1 MGMPQAI
8 RYWTPDEVR
17 ALPDDGRRYEVVAG
31 ELLVTPA
38 PSFPHQEAVK
48 RVLLALDDYVQRT
61 GVGHAAI
68 SPADLTPEP
77 GALVQP
83 DVFVVALVAGR
94 RPRDWSDVERLVLAV
109 EVLSPST
116 ARADRTVKRRL
127 FQRAGVKTGPKIR
140 CTAPRSKVAVRHA
153 PPGRNNVTTGI
164 STPLRRPARMGPAW
178 SVGWGARDPRPAP
191 SRTRPRPRS
200 DRAHASLTATAARGL
215 FRLAFRSATIPAV
228 ARRLL

>member
-8 RYWTPDEVR
+8 RYWTPDDVR
-17 ALPDDGRRYEVVAG
+17 SLPDDGRRYEVVAG

-38 PSFPHQEAVK
+38 PTFPHQEAVK
-48 RVLLALDDYVQRT
+48 RLLLALDEYTQGT
-61 GVGHAAI
+61 GVGHVAI

-94 RPRDWSDVERLVLAV
+94 RPREWSDIEALVLAV

-127 FQRAGVKTGPKIR
+127 FQRAGVPEYWIVDLEARLVERWRPVDERPEVVTDTLRWHPAAAAEPLLISLPEFFIR
-140 CTAPRSKVAVRHA
+140 VLGEA
-153 PPGRNNVTTGI
+153 
-164 STPLRRPARMGPAW
+164 
-178 SVGWGARDPRPAP
+178 
-191 SRTRPRPRS
+191 
-200 DRAHASLTATAARGL
+200 
-215 FRLAFRSATIPAV
+215 
-228 ARRLL
+228 